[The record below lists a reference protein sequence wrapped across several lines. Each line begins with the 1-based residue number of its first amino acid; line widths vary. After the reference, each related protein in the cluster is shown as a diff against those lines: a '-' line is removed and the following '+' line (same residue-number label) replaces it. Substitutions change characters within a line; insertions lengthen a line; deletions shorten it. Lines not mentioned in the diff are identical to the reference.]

1 MLRSS
6 RIPTSTATSP
16 EASEP
21 TLPSTHPKM
30 VTTRFL
36 TSCLA
41 LAAQYTNA
49 CNLEARQD
57 DAAAG
62 NNGFFT
68 VGTDGSA
75 QRETL
80 GFFLNHLS
88 LIVSNLTASK
98 EFYGNVL
105 GMRHMFTAQ
114 LSPHY
119 SVTYMGH
126 AQGGRNG
133 TGFQTGEELL
143 RNKNNAAGLLEL
155 QFLENAADQ
164 EERLASTR
172 RANTFSH
179 LGLVVPSLE
188 KAQEWFDSHGVNV
201 TKRIGETA
209 GENDGVR
216 NALGIGEAA
225 LTNQTEK
232 DLLNQ
237 GQELVGFPQL
247 LVVEDPDG
255 NMIEVQQLV
264 PPPGVA

>member
-1 MLRSS
+1 MKSL
-6 RIPTSTATSP
+6 TSHQHSNITKSTGTDTPSNASKMIAT
-16 EASEP
+16 
-21 TLPSTHPKM
+21 H
-30 VTTRFL
+30 FL
-36 TSCLA
+36 TWCLA
-41 LAAQYTNA
+41 FAAQYTNA

-57 DAAAG
+57 DAAAAD
-62 NNGFFT
+62 NSFFT
-68 VGTDGSA
+68 VGTDGPA
-75 QRETL
+75 RPETL

-105 GMRHMFTAQ
+105 GMRHMFTVQ

-133 TGFQTGEELL
+133 TGFQSGEELL
-143 RNKNNAAGLLEL
+143 RNKNNAAGLLEF
-155 QFLENAADQ
+155 QFLDDAADQ

-179 LGLVVPSLE
+179 LGLIVPSLE

-201 TKRIGETA
+201 TKRIGESA
-209 GENDGVR
+209 SENDGVR

-225 LTNQTEK
+225 LTNQTEA

-237 GQELVGFPQL
+237 GQEMVGFPQL
-247 LVVEDPDG
+247 VVIEDPDG
-255 NMIEVQQLV
+255 NMVEVQQLV

>member
-1 MLRSS
+1 MV
-6 RIPTSTATSP
+6 
-16 EASEP
+16 
-21 TLPSTHPKM
+21 STHL
-30 VTTRFL
+30 L
-36 TSCLA
+36 TYCLA
-41 LAAQYTNA
+41 FAAQYTNA
-49 CNLEARQD
+49 CNLEKRQD
-57 DAAAG
+57 DTAAAT
-62 NNGFFT
+62 NSFFT
-68 VGTDGSA
+68 IGTDGPA
-75 QRETL
+75 QPETL
-80 GFFLNHLS
+80 GFFFNHLS
-88 LIVSNLTASK
+88 LIVSDLTASK

-105 GMRHMFTAQ
+105 GMRHIFTAQ

-143 RNKNNAAGLLEL
+143 RAKNNAAGLLEF
-155 QFLENAADQ
+155 QFLDDAADQ

-179 LGLVVPSLE
+179 LGLIVPSLQ

-209 GENDGVR
+209 VGNDGVL

-225 LTNQTEK
+225 LTNQTEEV
-232 DLLNQ
+232 LLEQ
-237 GQELVGFPQL
+237 GQEMVGFPQL
-247 LVVEDPDG
+247 LVIEDPDG

>member
-1 MLRSS
+1 VDFPSAHS
-6 RIPTSTATSP
+6 IIIKNIGTHTPSN
-16 EASEP
+16 ASN
-21 TLPSTHPKM
+21 M
-30 VTTRFL
+30 VATRFEFL
-36 TSCLA
+36 TCCLA

-57 DAAAG
+57 AG
-62 NNGFFT
+62 DGFFT
-68 VGTDGSA
+68 VGTDGPA
-75 QRETL
+75 HPETL

-143 RNKNNAAGLLEL
+143 RNKNNAAGLLEF
-155 QFLENAADQ
+155 QFLDGAADQ
-164 EERLASTR
+164 EERVASTR
-172 RANTFSH
+172 RSNTFSH
-179 LGLVVPSLE
+179 LGLIVPSLE

-209 GENDGVR
+209 GENESVR

-225 LTNQTEK
+225 LTNQTEEG
-232 DLLNQ
+232 LLEQ
-237 GQELVGFPQL
+237 GQEMVGFPQL

>member
-1 MLRSS
+1 M
-6 RIPTSTATSP
+6 IAT
-16 EASEP
+16 
-21 TLPSTHPKM
+21 H
-30 VTTRFL
+30 FL
-36 TSCLA
+36 TWCLA
-41 LAAQYTNA
+41 LAAQHTNA

-57 DAAAG
+57 DAAATE
-62 NNGFFT
+62 NGFFT
-68 VGTDGSA
+68 IGTDGPA
-75 QRETL
+75 QPETL

-105 GMRHMFTAQ
+105 GMRHIFTAQ

-126 AQGGRNG
+126 AQGGHNG

-143 RNKNNAAGLLEL
+143 RNKNNAAGLLEF
-155 QFLENAADQ
+155 QFLDDAADQ

-172 RANTFSH
+172 RVNTFSH
-179 LGLVVPSLE
+179 LGLIVPSLE

-209 GENDGVR
+209 DEKNSVR
-216 NALGIGEAA
+216 NAFGIGDAA
-225 LTNQTEK
+225 LTNQTEEA
-232 DLLNQ
+232 LLSQ
-237 GQELVGFPQL
+237 GQAMVGFPQL
-247 LVVEDPDG
+247 VIIEDPDG

>member
-1 MLRSS
+1 
-6 RIPTSTATSP
+6 
-16 EASEP
+16 
-21 TLPSTHPKM
+21 M

-36 TSCLA
+36 TCCLA
-41 LAAQYTNA
+41 FAAQYTNA
-49 CNLEARQD
+49 CMLEARQA
-57 DAAAG
+57 DAAAED
-62 NNGFFT
+62 GFFT
-68 VGTDGSA
+68 VGTDGPA
-75 QRETL
+75 QPETL

-98 EFYGNVL
+98 DFYGNVL
-105 GMRHMFTAQ
+105 GMRHMFTIQ

-143 RNKNNAAGLLEL
+143 RNKNNAAGLLEFQYL
-155 QFLENAADQ
+155 DDAADQ

-179 LGLVVPSLE
+179 LGLIVPSLE

-209 GENDGVR
+209 DDKDGVR
-216 NALGIGEAA
+216 NALGIGEEA
-225 LTNQTEK
+225 LTNRTEEA
-232 DLLNQ
+232 LLSQ
-237 GQELVGFPQL
+237 GQQMVGFPK
-247 LVVEDPDG
+247 LVVIEDPDG

-264 PPPGVA
+264 QPPGVA

>member
-1 MLRSS
+1 ML
-6 RIPTSTATSP
+6 AT
-16 EASEP
+16 
-21 TLPSTHPKM
+21 H
-30 VTTRFL
+30 FL
-36 TSCLA
+36 TWCLA
-41 LAAQYTNA
+41 LATQYTHA
-49 CNLEARQD
+49 CDIQARQD
-57 DAAAG
+57 EAAAAAD
-62 NNGFFT
+62 NGFFT
-68 VGTDGSA
+68 VGTNGPA
-75 QRETL
+75 HPETL
-80 GFFLNHLS
+80 GFFINHLS

-105 GMRHMFTAQ
+105 GMRHIFTAQ

-143 RNKNNAAGLLEL
+143 RNKNNAAGLLEF
-155 QFLENAADQ
+155 QFLDDAADQ

-179 LGLVVPSLE
+179 LGLIVPSLE
-188 KAQEWFDSHGVNV
+188 KAQEWFDGHGVNV

-209 GENDGVR
+209 DENDSVR

-225 LTNQTEK
+225 LTNQTEEG
-232 DLLNQ
+232 LLEQ

-247 LVVEDPDG
+247 IVIEDPDG

>member
-1 MLRSS
+1 
-6 RIPTSTATSP
+6 
-16 EASEP
+16 
-21 TLPSTHPKM
+21 M
-30 VTTRFL
+30 VATRFL
-36 TSCLA
+36 APCLA
-41 LAAQYTNA
+41 LAAQYTTA
-49 CNLEARQD
+49 CNLEARQA
-57 DAAAG
+57 DAAAADE
-62 NNGFFT
+62 GFFT
-68 VGTDGSA
+68 IGTNGPA
-75 QRETL
+75 QPETL

-105 GMRHMFTAQ
+105 GMRHVFTAQ

-126 AQGGRNG
+126 NQGGRNG
-133 TGFQTGEELL
+133 TGFQTGGELL
-143 RNKNNAAGLLEL
+143 RNKNNAAGLLEFM
-155 QFLENAADQ
+155 FLDDAADQ
-164 EERLASTR
+164 AKRLASTR

-179 LGLVVPSLE
+179 LGLIVPSLE

-209 GENDGVR
+209 SGNERVR

-232 DLLNQ
+232 ALLEQ
-237 GQELVGFPQL
+237 GQEMVGFPQL
-247 LVVEDPDG
+247 LVIEDPDG